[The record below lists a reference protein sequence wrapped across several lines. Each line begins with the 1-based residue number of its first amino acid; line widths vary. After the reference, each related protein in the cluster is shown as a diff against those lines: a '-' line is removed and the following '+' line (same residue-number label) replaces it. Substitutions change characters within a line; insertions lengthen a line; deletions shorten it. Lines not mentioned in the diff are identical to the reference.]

1 MDPNPFKHPAIILAK
16 IRDGVESSLSD
27 AGFQFDGR
35 NKPTR
40 PVHLYLDYSRGNE
53 LFRLAW
59 DRRDSNQFIGIVAEL
74 IREPDELISVVST
87 ELSYTAKLPPN
98 AATAQIQL
106 QIETITTTI
115 NEYLKERYKGGLAS
129 RHPPA

>member
-87 ELSYTAKLPPN
+87 DLRYIAKLPRD
-98 AATAQIQL
+98 AATAEIQM
-106 QIETITTTI
+106 QIEVMTQTI
-115 NEYLKERYKGGLAS
+115 NQYLEALK
-129 RHPPA
+129 

>member
-16 IRDGVESSLSD
+16 IRAGIESSLSD

-40 PVHLYLDYSRGNE
+40 PVHLYLDYSRGDE
-53 LFRLAW
+53 LFRLSW
-59 DRRDSNQFIGIVAEL
+59 DRRDSNRFIGIVAEL
-74 IREPDELISVVST
+74 IREPDELNSVVSAD
-87 ELSYTAKLPPN
+87 LSYTAKLPRD

-106 QIETITTTI
+106 KIETITKSI
-115 NEYLKERYKGGLAS
+115 NEYLKGLK
-129 RHPPA
+129 